1 MTETNATDALLK
13 LLKTVQ
19 YAVNSR
25 IKNVNDGGCGVVAAL
40 VARHLQALGAKTCI
54 RLLNKEEDLES
65 DSPCRKD
72 ISTSLNTIRSRG
84 VDFYNFGELQDAH
97 VHFTH
102 VAVEFAFEGNTYI
115 FDTLSLHKITKYGYV
130 RDYVLRKGHMTV
142 LEMEYHALVSEDTE
156 WNDCFAR
163 HQIPELKRVIDAC
176 FFSFQLPNPASKA
189 TQTLACSL

>member
-19 YAVNSR
+19 YAVNSH

-40 VARHLQALGAKTCI
+40 VARHLQALGVSTCI
-54 RLLNKEEDLES
+54 RLLNREEDLEQHTH
-65 DSPCRKD
+65 RKD
-72 ISTSLNTIRSRG
+72 ISTSLNTIRARG
-84 VDFYNFGELQDAH
+84 VDFYNFSDLQEAH
-97 VHFTH
+97 VYFTH
-102 VAVEFAFEGNTYI
+102 VAVEFAFEGSTYI

-156 WNDCFAR
+156 WNYCFDR
-163 HQIPELKRVIDAC
+163 HQIPKLKRVIDTC
-176 FFSFQLPNPASKA
+176 FLNFQLPNPASEASKK
-189 TQTLACSL
+189 LACSL